1 MKIKVCGMCDPR
13 NIAAVAALKPD
24 FMGFIFYKKS
34 PRYVG
39 ALSPET
45 VKGIPSSIK
54 KVGVFVN
61 EDMGMIEQTVA
72 EYGLDFVQLHGDE
85 SVEFCR
91 ALKGK
96 CGIIKATSI
105 VRASLY
111 EDVVDYLL
119 FDTPTP
125 HYGGS
130 GERFDWSELNNYK
143 GGTPFFLS
151 GGIGV
156 EQGSEVRALD
166 VFAVDVNSRFETQPG
181 MKNIELLKKFINN
194 ESNK

>member
-13 NIAAVAALKPD
+13 NIASVAALKPD

-45 VKGIPSSIK
+45 VRGIPASIK
-54 KVGVFVN
+54 RVGVFVN
-61 EDMGMIEQTVA
+61 EEITVIEKMVE

-91 ALKGK
+91 ALKEK
-96 CGIIKATSI
+96 CGVIKATSI
-105 VRASLY
+105 ARAPLY
-111 EDVVDYLL
+111 EDVADYLL

-130 GERFDWSELNNYK
+130 GQRFDWSELQNYK
-143 GGTPFFLS
+143 GSTPFFLS

-156 EQGSEVRALD
+156 ENGREVKALD
-166 VFAVDVNSRFETQPG
+166 VFAVDINSRFETQPG
-181 MKNIELLKKFINN
+181 FKNVELLKDFMYAQD
-194 ESNK
+194 

>member
-13 NIAAVAALKPD
+13 NIAAVAELKPD

-45 VKGIPSSIK
+45 VKAISAPIK

-61 EDMGMIEQTVA
+61 EEMAIIEQKIE

-85 SVEFCR
+85 SVEFCC
-91 ALKGK
+91 ALKK
-96 CGIIKATSI
+96 RCGVIKATSI
-105 VRASLY
+105 ARAPRY
-111 EDVVDYLL
+111 EKEVDYLL

-130 GERFDWSELNNYK
+130 GQRFDWTELDNYT
-143 GGTPFFLS
+143 GDTPYLLS

-156 EQGSEVRALD
+156 EHAAEVRA
-166 VFAVDVNSRFETQPG
+166 VNPFAVDINSRFETQPG
-181 MKNIELLKKFINN
+181 MKDVELLKKFMY
-194 ESNK
+194 E

>member
-1 MKIKVCGMCDPR
+1 MCDPR

-34 PRYVG
+34 PRFVG

-45 VKGIPSSIK
+45 VRNIPASIK

-61 EDMGMIEQTVA
+61 EEMAVIEKIVA

-85 SVEFCR
+85 SVAFCR

-96 CGIIKATSI
+96 CGVIKATSI
-105 VRASLY
+105 VRAPLY
-111 EDVVDYLL
+111 EKVVDYLL

-125 HYGGS
+125 QYGGS
-130 GERFDWSELNNYK
+130 GKRFDWSELQNYT
-143 GGTPFFLS
+143 GDTPFFLS

-156 EQGSEVRALD
+156 EHGSEVRALD

-181 MKNIELLKKFINN
+181 MKDIELLKEFI
-194 ESNK
+194 EDEPNK